1 MKGPIN
7 QQTGAV
13 LILLSSGNLR
23 EKDVACVQRFA
34 GWVHLSTKGTL
45 CSLSLFAFLTSG
57 SYLLLL
63 LSEEGQK

>member
-1 MKGPIN
+1 MKRPIN
-7 QQTGAV
+7 QQTEAV

-23 EKDVACVQRFA
+23 EKDAACVQRFA
-34 GWVHLSTKGTL
+34 GWVHLSASGAL

-57 SYLLLL
+57 SHLLLL